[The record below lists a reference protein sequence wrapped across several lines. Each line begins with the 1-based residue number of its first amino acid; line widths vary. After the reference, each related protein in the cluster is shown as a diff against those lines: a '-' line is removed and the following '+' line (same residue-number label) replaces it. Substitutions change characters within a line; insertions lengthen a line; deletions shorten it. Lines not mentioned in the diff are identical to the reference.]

1 MVKAPR
7 EKNAAGGEA
16 DPELPSGLSS
26 VEVAQRLAEGR
37 SNVDTS
43 QKRRDRDVI
52 VENALTFF
60 NLVLFSLIIAL
71 IAVGELRDGFFVGIV
86 VLANIVAGTFQEL
99 RATHQLQGLV
109 AITAPQATVRRDGE
123 EKQVLATE
131 VVEGD
136 IIRLQRGD
144 QVVADGPVV
153 MGSAEIDEALLTGES
168 DAILKQPGEEV
179 LSGSFAIS
187 GYCYY
192 RAERVGLEAYAL
204 KLVSDARQLVRRAS
218 PLQLRF
224 RRLLRVLLNATAV
237 LAVALVISLN
247 VQNKGIAE
255 ALKATTAT
263 VTTIV
268 PEGLLL
274 AMTVAFVI
282 GAVRVARKGAIVQEI
297 SAIEALNYVDVLCFD
312 KTGTI
317 TANKLEVDSIYWMDG
332 RDDNLAWLAALA
344 DAGREDSGTTGALAA
359 AFADQSNGA
368 AVTRRIA
375 FSSER
380 RWSGV
385 ELRLNAQQ
393 RSFVLGAPE
402 ALLVGDA
409 ADQAILEL
417 VEEAAG
423 LGLRAV
429 IFAEVEAL
437 PEGKGVIAPQPLGV
451 VTLRDVLRGEFR
463 TTLETISELGIQ
475 MKVISGDRPDTVA
488 ALLAQLGGRQP
499 GGAIS
504 GLDLEKMTPTQFS
517 EAVEKNMVFGRIV
530 PQQKAEII
538 RALKEKG
545 HFVAMVGDGA
555 NDVHAL
561 RTADV
566 GVSMASGTAT
576 ARAVSGFVLLNDSFD
591 AFVAAIRE
599 ARSVLG
605 NSARLGKLFV
615 TKSLY
620 SYIIIVSTSLLGL
633 DYPFLPRHGSLT
645 ALLTLGIP
653 AVFISI
659 GVPPK
664 GSEREFVKNVLRF
677 ALPASMALAAAA
689 IVVHLITEGALRRD
703 IEEARTLVAIT
714 IALTAL
720 LYVLQIL
727 GFEGA
732 SWRRPARPIL
742 TILLIGVLVAFL
754 LATVHVDPI
763 RDFFEFREPDLADWI
778 LVGCAV
784 VGAIVGQYVIQ
795 RYWQQILDFLSAK
808 PKSAEASRG
817 RPI

>member
-1 MVKAPR
+1 M
-7 EKNAAGGEA
+7 
-16 DPELPSGLSS
+16 
-26 VEVAQRLAEGR
+26 VEVASDDATAAAELPRGLTAAEVAER
-37 SNVDTS
+37 VAAGKTNVDTS
-43 QKRRDRDVI
+43 RKRTDRDVV
-52 VENALTFF
+52 VENVLTFF
-60 NLVLFSLIIAL
+60 NMVLFSLIIAL

-86 VLANIVAGTFQEL
+86 VVANIVIGTFQEI

-123 EKQVLATE
+123 ERQVLATD

-136 IIRLQRGD
+136 VLRLQRGD
-144 QVVADGPVV
+144 QVVADGAILQ
-153 MGSAEIDEALLTGES
+153 GTAEIDESLLTGES
-168 DAILKQPGEEV
+168 DAIQKKVGDEV

-187 GYCYY
+187 GNLYY
-192 RAERVGLEAYAL
+192 RADRVGLESYAL
-204 KLVSDARQLVRRAS
+204 KLVSDARQLVRRLS
-218 PLQLRF
+218 PLQQRF
-224 RRLLRVLLNATAV
+224 QRLLRVLLNATLV
-237 LAVALVISLN
+237 LAAALVISLN
-247 VQNKGIAE
+247 VQDRGIAE

-332 RDDNLAWLAALA
+332 KEEFLPWLAALA
-344 DAGREDSGTTGALAA
+344 DAGREDSGTTTALAA
-359 AFADQSNGA
+359 AFADQTNGA
-368 AVTRRIA
+368 RVTKRIA

-385 ELRLNAQQ
+385 ELDLNGAKHAL
-393 RSFVLGAPE
+393 VLGAPE
-402 ALLVGDA
+402 AILPGA
-409 ADQAILEL
+409 PADQAVKEL
-417 VEEAAG
+417 VDEAAS
-423 LGLRAV
+423 LGLRTV
-429 IFAEVEAL
+429 VLAEVDGL
-437 PEGKGVIAPQPLGV
+437 PEGKALENTQPLGII
-451 VTLRDVLRGEFR
+451 TLRDVLRGEFR
-463 TTLETISELGIQ
+463 KTLEMISELGIQ

-488 ALLAQLGGRQP
+488 ALLSQLGARQT

-504 GLDLEKMTPTQFS
+504 GLDLERMTQSQFND
-517 EAVEKNMVFGRIV
+517 AVEKNMVFGRIV
-530 PQQKAEII
+530 PQQKATII
-538 RALKEKG
+538 KALKDKG

-566 GVSMASGTAT
+566 AVSMESGTAT
-576 ARAVSGFVLLNDSFD
+576 ARAVSGFVLMRDSFD

-605 NSARLGKLFV
+605 NSARLGKLFI

-633 DYPFLPRHGSLT
+633 DYPFLPRHGSLM

-653 AVFISI
+653 AVFIAM

-664 GSEREFVKNVLRF
+664 GSEKEFVKNVLRF
-677 ALPASMALAAAA
+677 ALPASFSLASGV
-689 IVVHLITEGALRRD
+689 IVVQLITEGALRRD
-703 IEEARTLVAIT
+703 IEEARTLVTFT
-714 IALTAL
+714 IVLTAL
-720 LYVLQIL
+720 YYVLLIL
-727 GFEGA
+727 GLEGA
-732 SWRRPARPIL
+732 SWRTPLRPLL
-742 TILLIGVLVAFL
+742 TGLLTAGLVGVLL
-754 LATVHVDPI
+754 LTQIVGPL
-763 RDFFEFREPDLADWI
+763 RDFFEFVELDIADWI
-778 LVGCAV
+778 LIGGAV
-784 VGAIVGQYVIQ
+784 AWGVVGQYVFS
-795 RYWQQILDFLSAK
+795 RYWPQILNFLAARPPAS
-808 PKSAEASRG
+808 EAPRG